1 MSGVGVTNN
10 SYTLDL
16 HNVRD
21 GVSLARSGPD
31 LRDGVAVKHL
41 SGDVGQPLGDT
52 QKRDVD
58 QKTLGIH
65 YLADH

>member
-1 MSGVGVTNN
+1 M
-10 SYTLDL
+10 
-16 HNVRD
+16 
-21 GVSLARSGPD
+21 SLARSGPD